1 MTEFKDNT
9 AEGLDLRIDIRTNIG
24 LLKNK
29 INDIEEFRSKIND
42 DLNKHI
48 SSLLNLHSDLQKFEK
63 DLTKHLENNQ

>member
-29 INDIEEFRSKIND
+29 INDIEEFRSQIND

-48 SSLLNLHSDLQKFEK
+48 SSLLNLHNDLQKFEK
-63 DLTKHLENNQ
+63 DLTKHLENN

>member
-1 MTEFKDNT
+1 MTEFKNNT
-9 AEGLDLRIDIRTNIG
+9 AEGLDLRIDIRTN
-24 LLKNK
+24 
-29 INDIEEFRSKIND
+29 RSKIND

>member
-1 MTEFKDNT
+1 MTQFKDNT

-48 SSLLNLHSDLQKFEK
+48 SSLLNLFFFAFVVAQRWAGRF
-63 DLTKHLENNQ
+63 

>member
-1 MTEFKDNT
+1 MKTKNT

-29 INDIEEFRSKIND
+29 IDEIEQFKEQINN

-48 SSLLNLHSDLQKFEK
+48 SSLLNLHTDLESFEK
-63 DLTKHLENNQ
+63 DLVKHLETE

>member
-1 MTEFKDNT
+1 MTEFRDNT
-9 AEGLDLRIDIRTNIG
+9 AESLDLRIDIRTNIG

-29 INDIEEFRSKIND
+29 INDIEEFRSQIND

-63 DLTKHLENNQ
+63 DLMKHLENN

>member
-9 AEGLDLRIDIRTNIG
+9 AEGLALRIDIRTNIG

-29 INDIEEFRSKIND
+29 INDIEEFRSQIND

-63 DLTKHLENNQ
+63 DLTKHLENN